1 MSFEKRK
8 ADGFMTKQ
16 MHKDITTYQTGYID
30 MPKDSY
36 TLEELKDIV
45 KSVEKSNEKIKAIV
59 LPEYELNK
67 STGTVQRVNND

>member
-59 LPEYELNK
+59 LTEYELNE
-67 STGTVQRVNND
+67 STGAVQRVNND

>member
-8 ADGFMTKQ
+8 ADHFMTMK
-16 MHKDITTYQTGYID
+16 MHKDITTYQQGYID

-36 TLEELKDIV
+36 TLDELKDIV
-45 KSVEKSNEKIKAIV
+45 SSVEKSNEKIKAIV

-67 STGTVQRVNND
+67 STGEMQRVDND

>member
-8 ADGFMTKQ
+8 ADGFMTMQ

-67 STGTVQRVNND
+67 STGSVQRVGND

>member
-30 MPKDSY
+30 MPKDKY
-36 TLEELKDIV
+36 TLDELREMIKA
-45 KSVEKSNEKIKAIV
+45 VEKSNEKIKSIV

-67 STGTVQRVNND
+67 STGAVQRVDND

>member
-1 MSFEKRK
+1 
-8 ADGFMTKQ
+8 
-16 MHKDITTYQTGYID
+16 

-45 KSVEKSNEKIKAIV
+45 NSVEKSNERIKAIV

-67 STGTVQRVNND
+67 STGAVQRVGND

>member
-1 MSFEKRK
+1 VSFAKRK
-8 ADGFMTKQ
+8 ADGFMTKK
-16 MHKDITTYQTGYID
+16 MHQDITTYEQGYID

-45 KSVEKSNEKIKAIV
+45 NSVEKSNERIKAIV

-67 STGTVQRVNND
+67 STGSVQRVGND

>member
-67 STGTVQRVNND
+67 STGSVQRVGND

>member
-8 ADGFMTKQ
+8 ADRFMTIK
-16 MHKDITTYQTGYID
+16 MHKDITTYQQGYID

-36 TLEELKDIV
+36 TLDELKDIV
-45 KSVEKSNEKIKAIV
+45 SSVEKSNEKIKAIV

-67 STGTVQRVNND
+67 STGEMQRVDND

>member
-1 MSFEKRK
+1 
-8 ADGFMTKQ
+8 MTKK
-16 MHKDITTYQTGYID
+16 MHQDIKTYEQGYID

-45 KSVEKSNEKIKAIV
+45 NSVEKSNERIKAIV

-67 STGTVQRVNND
+67 STGAVQRVGND

>member
-36 TLEELKDIV
+36 TLDELKDIV

-67 STGTVQRVNND
+67 STGSVQRVGND

>member
-1 MSFEKRK
+1 
-8 ADGFMTKQ
+8 MTKQ

-67 STGTVQRVNND
+67 STGSVQRVGNDWRNWVT

>member
-1 MSFEKRK
+1 MSFAKRK

-36 TLEELKDIV
+36 TLDELKDIV

-67 STGTVQRVNND
+67 STGSVQRVGND

>member
-1 MSFEKRK
+1 MSFAKRK
-8 ADGFMTKQ
+8 ADGFMTKK
-16 MHKDITTYQTGYID
+16 MHQDITTYEQGYID

-36 TLEELKDIV
+36 TLDELKDIV

-67 STGTVQRVNND
+67 STGAVQRVNND

>member
-1 MSFEKRK
+1 
-8 ADGFMTKQ
+8 MTKK
-16 MHKDITTYQTGYID
+16 MHQDITTYEQGYID

-45 KSVEKSNEKIKAIV
+45 NSVEKSNERIKAIV

-67 STGTVQRVNND
+67 STGSVQRVGND

>member
-16 MHKDITTYQTGYID
+16 MHKDITTYQAGYID

-36 TLEELKDIV
+36 TLDELKDIV

-67 STGTVQRVNND
+67 STGSVQRVGND

>member
-1 MSFEKRK
+1 
-8 ADGFMTKQ
+8 
-16 MHKDITTYQTGYID
+16 

-36 TLEELKDIV
+36 TLDELKDIV

-67 STGTVQRVNND
+67 STGAVQRVDND

>member
-1 MSFEKRK
+1 MSFAKRK
-8 ADGFMTKQ
+8 ADGFMTKK
-16 MHKDITTYQTGYID
+16 MHQDITTYEQGYID

-45 KSVEKSNEKIKAIV
+45 NSVEKSNERIKAIV

-67 STGTVQRVNND
+67 STGSVQRVGND

>member
-36 TLEELKDIV
+36 TLDELKDIV

-67 STGTVQRVNND
+67 STGVVQRVDK

>member
-67 STGTVQRVNND
+67 STGSVQRVGNE

>member
-36 TLEELKDIV
+36 TLDELKDIV

-67 STGTVQRVNND
+67 STGSVQRVGNE